1 MLVSGTNFTTG
12 ARVTLYGGTGGTT
25 TIEAVNETFVSPAQ
39 IRCNLAIPADA
50 YPGSYTVNVR
60 NPPAYIMD
68 SAHTGSRADAFTVTA
83 PIPRVTGISPNS
95 ALVGTTLGTVTVTG
109 TGFANGAEV
118 AINGGNSSTWIY
130 ATGETWVSPTQ
141 IRCSLAIPADAYPG
155 SYGVYVRN
163 PGIAEWYG
171 RLSGFTVLAPTPTVT
186 GISPNSALRGTTL
199 YTVNVYG
206 TGFTRGAVVA
216 LIGGYD
222 WIYATD
228 EFWISPTQ
236 IQCTLAIPENA
247 AHSFYNVGVINPGGP
262 YPNSTIVF
270 YVTAP
275 TPTVTGISPNTAAPD
290 TMGSFYV
297 SGTGFA
303 FGAEVEIRGGTG
315 SATTIGV
322 LGTSR
327 VNSTTLLCT
336 LIIEPGTPRVPTTSS
351 SGTPG
356 ASGSPGSAPSPS
368 SRRPS
373 LQSRRRR
380 CCRRTRT
387 ATASTT
393 T

>member
-1 MLVSGTNFTTG
+1 M
-12 ARVTLYGGTGGTT
+12 
-25 TIEAVNETFVSPAQ
+25 
-39 IRCNLAIPADA
+39 
-50 YPGSYTVNVR
+50 
-60 NPPAYIMD
+60 
-68 SAHTGSRADAFTVTA
+68 
-83 PIPRVTGISPNS
+83 
-95 ALVGTTLGTVTVTG
+95 
-109 TGFANGAEV
+109 V
-118 AINGGNSSTWIY
+118 A
-130 ATGETWVSPTQ
+130 
-141 IRCSLAIPADAYPG
+141 
-155 SYGVYVRN
+155 
-163 PGIAEWYG
+163 

-186 GISPNSALRGTTL
+186 GVSPNSALRGTTL

-216 LIGGYD
+216 LIGGND
-222 WIYATD
+222 WIHATD

-336 LIIEPGTPRVPTTSS
+336 LIIEPGTPPGPYDVFVRNSGGEWVPRI
-351 SGTPG
+351 G
-356 ASGSPGSAPSPS
+356 AFTVLAPPVLAVPPS
-368 SRRPS
+368 VLLPIDTDGDGLYDDVNGNGRKDFADVVLYFNQMTWIAANEPVAAFDCNGNGRIDFADVVW
-373 LQSRRRR
+373 LFNNH
-380 CCRRTRT
+380 
-387 ATASTT
+387 
-393 T
+393 